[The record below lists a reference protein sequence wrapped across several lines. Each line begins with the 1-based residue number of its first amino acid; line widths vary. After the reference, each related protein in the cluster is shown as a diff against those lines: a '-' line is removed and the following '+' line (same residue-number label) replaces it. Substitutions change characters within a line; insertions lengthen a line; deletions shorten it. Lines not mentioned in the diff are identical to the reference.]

1 MDEDRLTPQLGR
13 LIDQAKAAALRA
25 DPTAPRAEGVALLGG
40 DGRVYVGYPGAE
52 PARPSAAA
60 AEPAL
65 ASAKCSGCDEILA
78 AAVAVAGDSAETLLP
93 SPESHQVLAGIDPDL
108 PLVVKYQGR
117 WVMLPLSR
125 FTSPE

>member
-25 DPTAPRAEGVALLGG
+25 DSTAPRAEGVALLGG
-40 DGRVYVGYPGAE
+40 DGEVYVGYAGAE
-52 PARPSAAA
+52 PSCPAASA

-65 ASAKCSGCDEILA
+65 ASARCGACDEILA
-78 AAVAVAGDSAETLLP
+78 AAVAVAGDSAETVLP
-93 SPESHQVLAGIDPDL
+93 SPESHRVLAGIDPDL

-125 FTSPE
+125 LTPPE